1 MLMGEQSFLKKLY
14 IHSLG
19 VVCFF
24 TDILLPTL
32 KLWSFKGHSVAEQST
47 LFLSSRMNANHSSP
61 RAKCFLSFSS
71 HRKLSRG
78 LGQLTDGVIGQD
90 DFAQR
95 RQYRLWP
102 GYDYVGWRKDNLGPG
117 FVEMEFQFDRQR
129 NFTSMKVRVEE
140 ELW

>member
-1 MLMGEQSFLKKLY
+1 MLP
-14 IHSLG
+14 
-19 VVCFF
+19 VC
-24 TDILLPTL
+24 L
-32 KLWSFKGHSVAEQST
+32 
-47 LFLSSRMNANHSSP
+47 
-61 RAKCFLSFSS
+61 CS
-71 HRKLSRG
+71 HRKLSGG

-102 GYDYVGWRKDNLGPG
+102 GYDYVGWMNDSLGPG

-140 ELW
+140 ELWRLQRGTKGSKRDQCGKAECKACTCNEELN